1 MDSQSWLPHAVLGT
15 AVALSPW
22 LKADLGFTPDPG
34 LRLKPRSKAYI
45 FIFFFS
51 RKPIVLRIRLLS
63 DNPPDLHEKSNEC
76 MGKHR

>member
-1 MDSQSWLPHAVLGT
+1 MDFQSWLPLTVLGT

-22 LKADLGFTPDPG
+22 LKADLGFTPHPG

-45 FIFFFS
+45 SFFFS
-51 RKPIVLRIRLLS
+51 REPVVLRIKLVS

>member
-34 LRLKPRSKAYI
+34 LRPKPRSKAYI
-45 FIFFFS
+45 FIFFFQG
-51 RKPIVLRIRLLS
+51 
-63 DNPPDLHEKSNEC
+63 NP
-76 MGKHR
+76 